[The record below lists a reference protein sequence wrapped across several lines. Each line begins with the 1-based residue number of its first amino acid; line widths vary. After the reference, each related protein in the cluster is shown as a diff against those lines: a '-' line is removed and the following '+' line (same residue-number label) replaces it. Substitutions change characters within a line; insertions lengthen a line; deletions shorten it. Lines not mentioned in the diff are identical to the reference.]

1 MCTQP
6 RRSCCAQAGTGLRKH
21 PRSHRHP
28 WTAALSRRAPS
39 RVRDAQL
46 RDGRCPPRATLRL
59 GSAGGDNY
67 QSGEFPPGVRR
78 EPPSSAHLS
87 KHLRLRLRFRVCP
100 RPAAAPP
107 PPPPPPRFPW
117 RHGPPLPGEA
127 GSPASGRDRS
137 GAVAR

>member
-67 QSGEFPPGVRR
+67 QSGEFPPGDRR

-127 GSPASGRDRS
+127 GSPASGRDRR
-137 GAVAR
+137 GAVAQ